1 MTSAQFHNAYSL
13 EGQTALVTGG
23 GSGIGKEIARC
34 LAQSGAK
41 VIIAGRRADVL
52 EKAAEDI
59 GTGCEIAV
67 VDIADIESLT
77 AFENDLFD
85 SFGAIDILVNN
96 AGNTLKKAFE
106 DSTIAEFDQVFD
118 VHVRGALE
126 LSRAVVRRLLKEDK
140 RGSVLFISSMTA
152 YIGQPNVSGYTIAKT
167 AITGVVRGLSAEFA
181 SRGIRFNGVAPGW
194 IDTELYRKATS
205 GDVAR
210 QEKIASRI
218 PMGELG
224 QPEDIGWCC
233 AFLSSNAAKYITGQV
248 VLVDGGGATGF

>member
-34 LAQSGAK
+34 LAHSGAK
-41 VIIAGRRADVL
+41 VIIAGRRIEILKGTAQ
-52 EKAAEDI
+52 DI
-59 GTGCEIAV
+59 GHGCEIAILDV
-67 VDIADIESLT
+67 ADLDSIAV
-77 AFENDLFD
+77 FEADLFAR
-85 SFGAIDILVNN
+85 FGVIDILVNN

-126 LSRAVVRRLLKEDK
+126 LSRAFVRRLLKEDK

-210 QEKIASRI
+210 QEKITSRI